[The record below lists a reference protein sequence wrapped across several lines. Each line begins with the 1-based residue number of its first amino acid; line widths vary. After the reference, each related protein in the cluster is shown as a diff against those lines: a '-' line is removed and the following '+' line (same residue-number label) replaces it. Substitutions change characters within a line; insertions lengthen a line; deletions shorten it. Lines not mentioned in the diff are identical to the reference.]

1 MRQPSRGGGLADRLD
16 GLAQHGGQ
24 LHEYGIEQAVRDS
37 RIAMIYEG
45 TNEIQAIDVLQ
56 RKVLDDGGAGLD
68 ALLDRLAADGAA
80 APSAMTEFAQAL
92 HAQIDAVRAATAAL
106 RDGRI
111 ADPEWP
117 LRVADDDLHGI
128 GLTLLAWAWLRSAG
142 RAGPCRQPLAR
153 RHAAHRTLWRA
164 VAAAGGPLAL
174 DARHGVGCSAAARV
188 LIQRHAARA
197 WRETQGRLVA
207 SPRRAA
213 RRRRPRSVGLC
224 DDTWPAAGLTAT

>member
-56 RKVLDDGGAGLD
+56 RKVLDDGGAGID

-92 HAQIDAVRAATAAL
+92 HAQIDAARAATAAL

-111 ADPEWP
+111 ADPERP

>member
-1 MRQPSRGGGLADRLD
+1 MKPLFRSTLLA
-16 GLAQHGGQ
+16 
-24 LHEYGIEQAVRDS
+24 
-37 RIAMIYEG
+37 
-45 TNEIQAIDVLQ
+45 
-56 RKVLDDGGAGLD
+56 
-68 ALLDRLAADGAA
+68 LAATL
-80 APSAMTEFAQAL
+80 SLTAQAL

-111 ADPEWP
+111 ADPERP

-174 DARHGVGCSAAARV
+174 GARHGVGCSAAASV
-188 LIQRHAARA
+188 LIERHAERA